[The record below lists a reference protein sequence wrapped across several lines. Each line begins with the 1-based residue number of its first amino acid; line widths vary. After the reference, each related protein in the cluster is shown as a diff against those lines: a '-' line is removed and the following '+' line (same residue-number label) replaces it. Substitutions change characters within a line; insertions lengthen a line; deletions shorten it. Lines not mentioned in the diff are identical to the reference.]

1 MLCKGVV
8 SQGEPR
14 FMDSSTPPRRRGRP
28 PKVNSAP
35 TRPADKLVGTSLD
48 DFLGPA
54 PLLEGE
60 DQAGYAG
67 LLEEVRRQ
75 VAPKDVIEQIYIR
88 DVVDLTWEL
97 MRSRR
102 IKVAI
107 LHKGQVRAVHQLA
120 SSENLPGLD
129 ADARWSVRSA
139 VAKSFSDGVDLLAIY
154 GVTLQDI
161 NAHAFVAERE
171 TLLRLDQ
178 IMMQIE
184 ARRNFALREIERR
197 RASLGRRLGAVLNE
211 VEAEPT
217 EVQIDRSPAG
227 PQEV

>member
-1 MLCKGVV
+1 
-8 SQGEPR
+8 
-14 FMDSSTPPRRRGRP
+14 MDSSTPPRRRGRP
-28 PKVNSAP
+28 SKLNSAP
-35 TRPADKLVGTSLD
+35 TRLADKLIGVSLD

-75 VAPKDVIEQIYIR
+75 VAPKDVIERIYIR

-102 IKVAI
+102 IKVAL
-107 LHKGQVRAVHQLA
+107 LHKGQIRAVQQLL
-120 SSENLPGLD
+120 SSENWPGLHSD
-129 ADARWSVRSA
+129 AKSSVRTA
-139 VAKSFSDGVDLLAIY
+139 IKTSFADGVKVFARY

-161 NAHAFVAERE
+161 NGHAFAAERD
-171 TLLRLDQ
+171 TLLLLDQ
-178 IMMQIE
+178 SMLKIE

-197 RASLGRRLGAVLNE
+197 RVTLGRRLGAAINE
-211 VEAEPT
+211 VEAEFK
-217 EVQIDRSPAG
+217 EVQIEGTHSSTKDT
-227 PQEV
+227 

>member
-1 MLCKGVV
+1 
-8 SQGEPR
+8 
-14 FMDSSTPPRRRGRP
+14 MDSSTPQRRRGRP
-28 PKVNSAP
+28 SKVSSAP
-35 TRPADKLVGTSLD
+35 TRPADKLVGASLD

-129 ADARWSVRSA
+129 ADARWSVRAA
-139 VAKSFSDGVDLLAIY
+139 VAKSFSDGVDVLANY

-161 NAHAFVAERE
+161 NAYAFVAERE

-178 IMMQIE
+178 NMMQVE

-197 RASLGRRLGAVLNE
+197 RVSLGRRLGAVLNE
-211 VEAEPT
+211 VEAEFK
-217 EVQIDRSPAG
+217 EVQIERPPAETEEG
-227 PQEV
+227 